1 MTVYKDNIIVDENYD
16 FSGNAEQLY
25 SIATANPSKLIIVN
39 SVCDTVEGLPSN
51 VVRYNGWK
59 TFAERQLVEASCIDP
74 EVKAK
79 AEDYFMSINKTVEW
93 TPDIPGFL
101 SARVIAMII
110 NEAYYTLQD
119 KISTRE
125 EIDIAMKL
133 GTSYPYG
140 PFEWSQ
146 LIGLKNICR
155 LLKKLE
161 ETNPR
166 YRPAQLLVQESLL

>member
-1 MTVYKDNIIVDENYD
+1 MAVYNDTVIVDENYD
-16 FSGNAEQLY
+16 FTGNAVQLL

-39 SVCDTVEGLPSN
+39 SVCNTLDGLPGN
-51 VVRYNGWK
+51 VVRYNGWN
-59 TFAERQLVEASCIDP
+59 TFAERQLAEASCSDHR
-74 EVKAK
+74 VKERV
-79 AEDYFMSINKTVEW
+79 AEYFSSINKTVEW

-101 SARVIAMII
+101 SARVITMII

-119 KISTRE
+119 NISTRE

-133 GTSYPYG
+133 GTNYPYG

-146 LIGLKNICR
+146 LIGLKNIYR

-166 YRPAQLLVQESLL
+166 YSPAQLLVQESLL